1 MRISY
6 GSIHFSDAVYDGS
19 IGFEKLSD
27 TTFLG
32 KHWHCPWGIT
42 VIDDV
47 IPTYKEILEEN
58 YLSSSV
64 YPLED
69 TKENRLSWWKR
80 RKTLDLRL
88 NKLLR

>member
-1 MRISY
+1 MLLERTWS
-6 GSIHFSDAVYDGS
+6 
-19 IGFEKLSD
+19 
-27 TTFLG
+27 G
-32 KHWHCPWGIT
+32 KQWHCSWGST
-42 VIDDV
+42 VIDDI
-47 IPTYKEILEEN
+47 IPTYKDILEEN